1 MQGRSLVVMGLV
13 VGCAAC
19 PNEGGSAG
27 AAASATAATAAPRPA
42 ASAAASTTA
51 AAAPSATASA
61 AAEDPCRKHALTQGG
76 SGTKA
81 DPCKYEPDLL
91 IAESGKLEEQ
101 GAQFTVTN
109 PWDEEVNRLSAAVYY
124 YDKEGKQ
131 LGIKVGGKD
140 ARAAR
145 LDAEP
150 VKIPGGRKPTAVML
164 GPAKKD
170 LPAEVDT
177 VELQILGFGWDNG
190 ENNTAYFVSTTPFR
204 QNRAIH
210 GGDGPTG
217 IEACDGY
224 RALLES
230 CPSMMPDALKAMRKS
245 LRDYNNAA
253 PEIQK
258 KLAEGLEKGC
268 IAGTTAAKGKCKP
281 E

>member
-1 MQGRSLVVMGLV
+1 MRCRSFLVMGLI

-19 PNEGGSAG
+19 ANEGGSAQPAPS
-27 AAASATAATAAPRPA
+27 AAPATATPKGT
-42 ASAAASTTA
+42 ASAAASTT

-61 AAEDPCRKHALTQGG
+61 AAEDPCKKHALAQGG

-81 DPCKYEPDLL
+81 DPCKYDTEVL
-91 IAESGKLEEQ
+91 IAESGKLGEQ

-109 PWDEEVNRLSAAVYY
+109 SWDDEINRLSAAVYY
-124 YDKEGKQ
+124 YDKDGKQ
-131 LGIKVGGKD
+131 LSIKVGGKD

-145 LDAEP
+145 LDAEQ
-150 VKIPGGRKPTAVML
+150 VKIPGGRKPTTVTL
-164 GPAKKD
+164 GPAQKD

-177 VELQILGFGWDNG
+177 VEMQILGFGWDNG
-190 ENNTAYFVSTTPFR
+190 ESNTAYFVSTTPFR

-217 IEACDGY
+217 IEACDAY

-230 CPSMMPDALKAMRKS
+230 CPRMMPDALKAMRKS
-245 LRDYNNAA
+245 LRDYNNTS

-258 KLAEGLEKGC
+258 KLAENLEKGC
-268 IAGTTAAKGKCKP
+268 ISGMTAAKDKCKP